1 MLRRRNIP
9 ALISTIALI
18 AGCGPQARAE
28 VSGVVRD
35 ARTGRA
41 IPGARVFAQDGSAT
55 RTDAE
60 GRFTISV
67 SEGLAREI
75 RVSAAGRCDASTR
88 LDVRVEIASEIEA
101 RASIE
106 IELAPC
112 DATGDEARASDDR
125 VAAWD
130 GDRLHDPDAV
140 LRWVDDLDWSAF
152 RDTSVL
158 EPEREP
164 AIARDAPVWTAREQ
178 WSLGAMALDST
189 RTDARGTDG
198 GTTDVTSTRPSGIV
212 DRPRCA
218 ACHDAAAFAGA
229 HVAADGAAVDLAG
242 FDRAG
247 VDRAGLDRAGVDRTG
262 VDRAG
267 LELSGRGVSGGDV
280 CAACHVGPDTGPQQ
294 RHGLRLYERVDDVGG
309 APAHAL
315 GTGAICVEC
324 HRATTDAVAHAPQA
338 DVLLGRGAR
347 VVSSRVVGDAPHAA
361 IADTCVAC
369 HAPSWREGD
378 AETLTLGHT
387 FRARDAEGRIAR
399 DACTACHGDVEPS
412 TIGHGDWDGDG
423 VDGSVAEEH
432 GRALARARRALATR
446 IASARAG
453 TRACGPVAYAQG
465 FAERAGAL
473 WLTDAR
479 GVLLGDCDG
488 DGELDAV
495 RERGTTIDVL
505 DPALRDAAID
515 LARIQRDGS
524 RGVHNPRLAFAV
536 LDAIAH

>member
-18 AGCGPQARAE
+18 AGCGSQARAE

-88 LDVRVEIASEIEA
+88 LDVRVEIAPEVEA

-112 DATGDEARASDDR
+112 GASGDGDRASEDP

-140 LRWVDDLDWSAF
+140 LRWIDDLDWSAF

-164 AIARDAPVWTAREQ
+164 AIAREAPVWTAREQ
-178 WSLGAMALDST
+178 WSLGTMTLDAAAMGSRAGDSTALDSGM
-189 RTDARGTDG
+189 TDPVAIGRGAL
-198 GTTDVTSTRPSGIV
+198 V

-218 ACHDAAAFAGA
+218 ECHDAAAFAGA
-229 HVAADGAAVDLAG
+229 HGAVTSTGATGATSRHAG
-242 FDRAG
+242 AEHAG
-247 VDRAGLDRAGVDRTG
+247 AGHD
-262 VDRAG
+262 
-267 LELSGRGVSGGDV
+267 VSGPDV
-280 CAACHVGPDTGPQQ
+280 CAACHVAGDTGPEQ
-294 RHGLRLYERVDDVGG
+294 RHGLRLYEHVDDVAG
-309 APAHAL
+309 APAHGL
-315 GTGAICVEC
+315 GSGAICVEC
-324 HRATTDAVAHAPQA
+324 HRATGDAIAHAPQA
-338 DVLLGRGAR
+338 DLLLGRGAR
-347 VVSSRVVGDAPHAA
+347 SVSSRVIGDAPHAA
-361 IADTCVAC
+361 IADACVAC

-387 FRARDAEGRIAR
+387 FRARDTEGGIVR

-412 TIGHGDWDGDG
+412 TIGRGDWDGDG
-423 VDGSVAEEH
+423 TDGSVAEEH
-432 GRALARARRALATR
+432 GRALARARRAISTR
-446 IASARAG
+446 IASSRAS
-453 TRACGPVAYAQG
+453 TRACGRVAYAQG
-465 FAERAGAL
+465 FAERDGAL

-479 GVLLGDCDG
+479 GALLGDCDG
-488 DGELDAV
+488 DGELDPA

-505 DPALRDAAID
+505 DPALRDATID
-515 LARIQRDGS
+515 LARIERDGS
-524 RGVHNPRLAFAV
+524 HGVHNPRLAFAV